1 MRVSCLYITTPPPCL
16 FAGASTSACTLPWVQ
31 VGVGGVAL
39 WPSVWTYLHL
49 KESFA
54 GKATGAEVRWAV
66 VAASSRQ

>member
-1 MRVSCLYITTPPPCL
+1 MC
-16 FAGASTSACTLPWVQ
+16 ALPWVQ

-49 KESFA
+49 KDSFD

-66 VAASSRQ
+66 VAASSRH